1 MLVLPMTPLP
11 FPPVYPAL
19 LLSFVSTFVVLIVM
33 LKRGWAGFAIDHPNS
48 RSLHEAPIPR
58 TGGLALVV
66 GGVVGAGVL
75 QSQFWPALSI
85 AGGLLIVSL
94 WDDVRGLSVV
104 WRFLMHFL
112 AAWVFVAIYGLHD
125 LGFVGAIMAV
135 LAIVWMTNL
144 YNFMDGSDG
153 LAGGMA
159 LFGFGFYGLAAW
171 LQGDV
176 AFAGQC
182 WSVAVASLAFLFFNF
197 HPARIFMGDAGS
209 IPLGFLAAAFGLM
222 GWRAGSWPVWFPVL
236 VFSPFILDASVTL
249 AKRLLSG
256 EKVWQ
261 AHREHYYQRLVQ
273 MGWGHRRTAQVEY
286 VLMVLAGASAVWAN
300 GQDDST
306 QWAISIFWVLV
317 YLLAMWLVDTKWSRM
332 QGQSRC

>member
-1 MLVLPMTPLP
+1 MTSWSI
-11 FPPVYPAL
+11 FHDYPAL
-19 LLSFVSTFVVLIVM
+19 LLSFVSTFVVLVVM

-48 RSLHEAPIPR
+48 RSLHAAPIPR
-58 TGGLALVV
+58 TGGLALM
-66 GGVVGAGVL
+66 AGVL
-75 QSQFWPALSI
+75 AGALLLQPRFWPVLAI
-85 AGGLLIVSL
+85 AGVLLVVSL
-94 WDDVRGLSVV
+94 WDDVRSLPVV
-104 WRFLMHFL
+104 WRFLAHFVV
-112 AAWVFVAIYGLHD
+112 AGVFVALYGLHGM
-125 LGFVGAIMAV
+125 GFVGAVMAV

-159 LFGFGFYGLAAW
+159 LSGFGFYGLAAW
-171 LQGDV
+171 LQGD
-176 AFAGQC
+176 ATFAGQC
-182 WSVAVASLAFLFFNF
+182 WSVAAASLAFLFFNF

-222 GWRAGSWPVWFPVL
+222 GWRAGYWPVWFPVL

-249 AKRLLSG
+249 IKRLLRG

-273 MGWGHRRTAQVEY
+273 MGWGHRRTALAEY
-286 VLMVLAGASAVWAN
+286 VLMVLVGVSAVWAN

-306 QWAISIFWVLV
+306 QWAIGIFWVLV
-317 YLLAMWLVDTKWSRM
+317 YLVTMWLVDTKWLLIQR
-332 QGQSRC
+332 QPRC